1 MTNAH
6 NESVLNLI
14 ENTSV
19 LTTIENASVL
29 TTIDRVSNNQ
39 SNDNKMNE
47 NAYPRTE
54 TIISDFQNDTEIT

>member
-29 TTIDRVSNNQ
+29 TTIDRVNN
-39 SNDNKMNE
+39 NKMNE